1 MKIKEG
7 FIVREVM
14 GQAVAIPTGKA
25 SEDFSGMVKL
35 NNTGKDIWNGVADGL
50 SKTEIVE
57 KIVKKYDVSFED
69 AETGVQKF
77 LSQMIERGFI
87 EE

>member
-1 MKIKEG
+1 M
-7 FIVREVM
+7 
-14 GQAVAIPTGKA
+14 
-25 SEDFSGMVKL
+25 
-35 NNTGKDIWNGVADGL
+35 ADGL

-57 KIVKKYDVSFED
+57 KIVKKYDVSLED